1 MCTLHEERLV
11 IESINI
17 REDIMWL
24 GNDVF
29 VTATDFVWLQNCHC
43 FNNDTTH

>member
-11 IESINI
+11 IEVINI

-24 GNDVF
+24 ENDEF
-29 VTATDFVWLQNCHC
+29 VTVTDFVWLQYSHS
-43 FNNDTTH
+43 FNDTTH